1 MESGGALFEG
11 ELQAETFPVSIEKQ
25 YVVIEV

>member
-1 MESGGALFEG
+1 VEAGGALVEG
-11 ELQAETFPVSIEKQ
+11 ALQAETFPVSIEKQ